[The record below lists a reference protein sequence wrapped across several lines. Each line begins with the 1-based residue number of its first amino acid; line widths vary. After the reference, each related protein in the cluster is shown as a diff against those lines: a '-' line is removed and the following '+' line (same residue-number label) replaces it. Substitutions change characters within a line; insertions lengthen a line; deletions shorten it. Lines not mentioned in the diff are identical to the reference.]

1 MPRVN
6 PALRRRRISN
16 GLDSVTV
23 LPEAELLHLAAYFFK
38 SGLHSRENCGIIRP
52 VKAMTGTST
61 AGGTYREQ
69 PGDERRRGSRA
80 GNTSPSF
87 APNGRQVGCDGTHR
101 GRDRERPVN
110 KGGNTRFYARP
121 LGMRDGAFF
130 MLQKA
135 FLRGSCC
142 RAPWEEGIKNIGER
156 RTKQ

>member
-1 MPRVN
+1 MERQWREGHNRGRKIRRGKVTIQPGLRNYCADREKAYIVPRVN

-87 APNGRQVGCDGTHR
+87 APNGRQVGCDGR
-101 GRDRERPVN
+101 ISVIRIGVCRYSQR
-110 KGGNTRFYARP
+110 
-121 LGMRDGAFF
+121 
-130 MLQKA
+130 Q
-135 FLRGSCC
+135 GS
-142 RAPWEEGIKNIGER
+142 
-156 RTKQ
+156 